1 MMIKIED
8 PFIITFWDNNTISS
22 NLLIIRQ
29 YTMAKSKSKKTL
41 KVVRLK
47 KKVGSQANLPFDQLT
62 AHFHQYFPQ
71 KIVSFEKMKNKNKY
85 CS

>member
-29 YTMAKSKSKKTL
+29 YTMAKSKSKELL
-41 KVVRLK
+41 KVVRFL
-47 KKVGSQANLPFDQLT
+47 KKVGSQANLSFDQLT
-62 AHFHQYFPQ
+62 TYFHQCFSPIFSTKSCQ
-71 KIVSFEKMKNKNKY
+71 F
-85 CS
+85 